1 MRLFIITILAVISKG
16 EATAQSP
23 NSRVLIIGIDG
34 VRSDALISAETPNI
48 DNLIAGGFYS
58 PNCLN
63 DDITISGTGWSNIL
77 CGVRSDKHLVEGN
90 ETELAGCLSAI

>member
-1 MRLFIITILAVISKG
+1 MRLFIIAILAVISKG

-48 DNLIAGGFYS
+48 DNLISGGLDS
-58 PNCLN
+58 PNC
-63 DDITISGTGWSNIL
+63 
-77 CGVRSDKHLVEGN
+77 
-90 ETELAGCLSAI
+90 